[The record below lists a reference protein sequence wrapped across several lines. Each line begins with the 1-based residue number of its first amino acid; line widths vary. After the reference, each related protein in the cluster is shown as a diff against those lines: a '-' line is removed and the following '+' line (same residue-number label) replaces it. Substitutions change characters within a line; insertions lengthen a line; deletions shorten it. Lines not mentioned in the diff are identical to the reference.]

1 MGFKTFT
8 CVICGAEC
16 TKRNSL
22 VYGEGRACK
31 THDEVVA
38 SEQAKKDSKKKDLLN
53 DLLQSFKT
61 TGSKTSTKEQI
72 LKWLEDKI
80 ETMRSL
86 VNHVVSANHDLITMK
101 EAKLINLDYTVTD
114 EFVTEFMTLVVA
126 HHDDGDW
133 AIIKKAQKKPVQVQQ
148 NRTKKDKNDEREI
161 HYRVK
166 EHRGAKEAPRHK
178 PSPKRKSSPRR

>member
-16 TKRNSL
+16 TKRSSL

-38 SEQAKKDSKKKDLLN
+38 SEQAKKDSKKKGLLN

-61 TGSKTSTKEQI
+61 TEPKISTKEQI
-72 LKWLEDKI
+72 LSWLEN
-80 ETMRSL
+80 EVRTMRSL
-86 VNHVVSANHDLITMK
+86 LGKVVSADRDLTLLK

-114 EFVTEFMTLVVA
+114 EFVTEFMMLIVA
-126 HHDDGDW
+126 HHDDDDW
-133 AIIKKAQKKPVQVQQ
+133 A
-148 NRTKKDKNDEREI
+148 TKKDRKRPVQQSHPKKDKDDEKEVR
-161 HYRVK
+161 YRVK
-166 EHRGAKEAPRHK
+166 EHRGAKEAPRRK
-178 PSPKRKSSPRR
+178 PSPRR

>member
-16 TKRNSL
+16 TKRSSL

-38 SEQAKKDSKKKDLLN
+38 SEQAKKDSKKKGLLN

-61 TGSKTSTKEQI
+61 TEPKISTKEQI
-72 LKWLEDKI
+72 LSWLEN
-80 ETMRSL
+80 EVRTMRSL
-86 VNHVVSANHDLITMK
+86 LGKVVSADRDLTLLK

-114 EFVTEFMTLVVA
+114 EFVTEFMMLIVA
-126 HHDDGDW
+126 HHDDDDW
-133 AIIKKAQKKPVQVQQ
+133 ATKKDRKKPVQQ
-148 NRTKKDKNDEREI
+148 NHPKKDNDDEKEVR
-161 HYRVK
+161 YRVK
-166 EHRGAKEAPRHK
+166 EHRGAKEAPR
-178 PSPKRKSSPRR
+178 RKSSPRR